1 MEISAPAVEAL
12 RAYLTLDADR
22 MNQLA
27 AGRGPDYEVLSGAA
41 FYLLVRRSVA
51 NHGVAADLYAS
62 GGACRHLVE
71 SMLAADHAA
80 LARLNNETRYI
91 RPALMTEL
99 IEDLDPT
106 SFEVDEII
114 SEALQ
119 MTRAAAALDRLGSGG
134 DGC

>member
-1 MEISAPAVEAL
+1 MEISVLAVEAL
-12 RAYLTLDADR
+12 RAYLTLDAGR

-27 AGRGPDYEVLSGAA
+27 ARCGPDFEVLSGAA

-51 NHGVAADLYAS
+51 GQGVAADLYAG
-62 GGACRHLVE
+62 GGAGRRLIE

-80 LARLNNETRYI
+80 LTQLNDETRYI

-106 SFEVDEII
+106 SFEVDEIV

-119 MTRAAAALDRLGSGG
+119 MTRAAAA
-134 DGC
+134 

>member
-1 MEISAPAVEAL
+1 MEISVPAVEAL
-12 RAYLTLDADR
+12 RAYLTLDGDR
-22 MNQLA
+22 MTQLA
-27 AGRGPDYEVLSGAA
+27 AGCGTDYEVLSGAA

-51 NHGVAADLYAS
+51 SHGVAADLYAG
-62 GGACRHLVE
+62 GGAGRQLIE

-114 SEALQ
+114 SEALR
-119 MTRAAAALDRLGSGG
+119 MTRAAAA
-134 DGC
+134 